1 MAATHIPVLL
11 DEALAALAV
20 RGDGCYVDAT
30 YGRGGHSAALLDGL
44 GADGRLLVIDRD
56 PAAIRTARERHAND
70 ARVVIRHGEFQHVGD
85 IVAEAGLAGRI
96 DGALFD
102 LGVSSP
108 QLDDPARGFS
118 FQADGPLDM
127 RMNPEAGR
135 SAADWLATV
144 GERELADALF
154 RYGEERRSRAIAKA
168 LVARRGERP
177 FRTTKDLAGT
187 IARIVG
193 RTRSGVHPATRSF
206 QAIRIAVND
215 ELAQI
220 ERALAGIV
228 PMLARGARLAVIS
241 FHSLEDRIVKRF
253 IRRHSRVAEQWR
265 GLPEIPAH
273 AQPALVPV
281 GRAIVAGEA
290 EVAANPRARSARLRV
305 AERSGSA

>member
-1 MAATHIPVLL
+1 MAVTHIPVLL

-20 RGDGCYVDAT
+20 RADGCYVDAT
-30 YGRGGHSAALLDGL
+30 YGRGGHSAALLDRL
-44 GADGRLLVIDRD
+44 GADGCLVAIDRD
-56 PAAIRTARERHAND
+56 PAAIRTAKERHAND

-85 IVAEAGLAGRI
+85 MLAEAGLAGRV

-118 FQADGPLDM
+118 FRADGPLDM
-127 RMNPEAGR
+127 RMNPQAGS

-144 GERELADALF
+144 SERDLARVLF
-154 RYGEERRSRAIAKA
+154 RYGEERRSRAVARA
-168 LVARRGERP
+168 LVARRDERP
-177 FRTTKDLAGT
+177 FLTTKDLADT
-187 IARIVG
+187 VARVVG

-215 ELAQI
+215 ELGQI
-220 ERALAGIV
+220 ERGLAGIV
-228 PMLARGARLAVIS
+228 PALARGARLAVIS

-265 GLPEIPAH
+265 GLPEIPAQ
-273 AQPALVPV
+273 AQPALVEI
-281 GRAIVAGEA
+281 GRAVTAGEA
-290 EVAANPRARSARLRV
+290 ELAANPRARSARLRV
-305 AERSGSA
+305 AERSGRA